1 MIEGLYIRNVAL
13 IDELQLEF
21 SPGLNVLTGETG
33 AGKSVILQSLG
44 LALGERGS
52 ASIIRAG
59 QRTAKVQIAI
69 SPSTADSVWTYC
81 TEAGLIDELDVED
94 ALLLARQISAS
105 GRNRCH
111 VNEQMVNLTLLQEI
125 GDLIIDIHGQHE
137 HQSLFRSETH
147 LNLVDAFGEL
157 ADLRLSVNKKY
168 NEIHSLRQ
176 QMSEHSQTLREAQ
189 REKDFLE
196 FQLDE
201 LEEAQL
207 EAGEEEALTNER
219 SILSNAESLF
229 ESASLVY
236 DQLYGGSQVEF
247 SVLDMLKKASS
258 TTTKLCAIDEN
269 LEELNGRLE
278 SALYELEDIA
288 HQILNY
294 RDTVEFNPHR
304 LSEIEERLDLIYRLK
319 RKYGDSVADIL
330 AYQAEIAQKLKDLE
344 VGSERIEDLKA
355 QINLEI
361 AEAQELVMELS
372 EKRKVAATKLESL
385 IEGELHTLGMDKAVF
400 RVLMLPIKSPDGLL
414 ELDGNRYE
422 LRANGMDEIEFLIS
436 PNVGSEPK
444 PLTKIAS
451 GGEISRVMLAL
462 KTVLARI
469 DNIPTMV
476 FDEIDAGIGGR
487 TADVVGQK
495 LKELARFRQVI
506 CITHLP
512 QIARFADQ
520 HFRVAKRVEGNHTTI
535 TAHELTPDERVEE
548 IARMHGGATT
558 KITLAHARELLK
570 GQDWKG

>member
-52 ASIIRAG
+52 PSIVRAEH
-59 QRTAKVQIAI
+59 RTAKVQIALN
-69 SPSTADSVWTYC
+69 PSAADSVWTYC
-81 TEAGLIDELDVED
+81 TEAGLVDELDAEE
-94 ALLLARQISAS
+94 ALLLARQISAA

-111 VNEQMVNLTLLQEI
+111 VNDQMVNLALLQEI

-137 HQSLFRSETH
+137 HQSLFRAETH

-157 ADLRLSVNKKY
+157 DGLRLAVNKKY
-168 NEIHSLRQ
+168 NELHALRQ
-176 QMSEHSQTLREAQ
+176 QVSAHSHTLREAQ

-196 FQLDE
+196 FQIDE
-201 LEEAQL
+201 LESAQL
-207 EAGEEEALTNER
+207 EAGEEEELTNER

-247 SVLDMLKKASS
+247 SVLNTLKQASS
-258 TTTKLCAIDEN
+258 TTAKLCAIDAN

-278 SALYELEDIA
+278 STLYELEDIA
-288 HQILNY
+288 SQILNY

-304 LSEIEERLDLIYRLK
+304 LAEIEDRLDLIYRLK

-330 AYQAEIAQKLKDLE
+330 AYQEEIAKKLKDLE

-355 QINLEI
+355 QINLKI
-361 AEAQELVMELS
+361 AEAQELAIQLS
-372 EKRKVAATKLESL
+372 EQRKAAATKLESL
-385 IEGELHTLGMDKAVF
+385 IEAELHTLGMDKAVF
-400 RVLMLPIKSPDGLL
+400 RVLILPIESPDGLL
-414 ELDGNRYE
+414 ALNGTHYE
-422 LRANGMDEIEFLIS
+422 LRPNGMDEIEFLIS

-495 LKELARFRQVI
+495 LKELSRFRQVI

-520 HFRVAKRVEGNHTTI
+520 HFRVEKRVEGNQTTI

-548 IARMHGGATT
+548 IARMHGGTAT
-558 KITLAHARELLK
+558 KITLAHARELLS
-570 GQDWKG
+570 G

>member
-52 ASIIRAG
+52 PSIVRAE

-69 SPSTADSVWTYC
+69 SPSSADSVWTYC
-81 TEAGLIDELDVED
+81 TEAALVDELDAEE

-111 VNEQMVNLTLLQEI
+111 VNDQMVNLTLLQEI

-196 FQLDE
+196 FQIDE

-207 EAGEEEALTNER
+207 EAGEEEELTNER

-229 ESASLVY
+229 DSASLVY

-247 SVLDMLKKASS
+247 SVLDTLKKASS

-304 LSEIEERLDLIYRLK
+304 LAEIEERLDLIYRLK
-319 RKYGDSVADIL
+319 RKYGDSIADIL

-355 QINLEI
+355 QINRET
-361 AEAQELVMELS
+361 AQAQELAIELS
-372 EKRKVAATKLESL
+372 EKRKVAAAKLESL
-385 IEGELHTLGMDKAVF
+385 IEDELHTLGMDKAVF
-400 RVLMLPIKSPDGLL
+400 RVLILPIKSPDGIL
-414 ELDGNRYE
+414 ELDGTRYE
-422 LRANGMDEIEFLIS
+422 LRSNGMDEIEFLIS

-520 HFRVAKRVEGNHTTI
+520 HFRVEKRVEGNQTTI

-548 IARMHGGATT
+548 IARMHGGVAT

-570 GQDWKG
+570 GQEWKG

>member
-52 ASIIRAG
+52 PSIVRAE

-69 SPSTADSVWTYC
+69 SPSSADSVWTYC
-81 TEAGLIDELDVED
+81 TEAALVDELDAEE

-111 VNEQMVNLTLLQEI
+111 VNDQMVNLTLLQEI

-157 ADLRLSVNKKY
+157 EDLRLCVNKKY
-168 NEIHSLRQ
+168 NEIHALRQ
-176 QMSEHSQTLREAQ
+176 QVSEHTQTLREAQ

-196 FQLDE
+196 FQIDE

-207 EAGEEEALTNER
+207 EAGEEEELTNER

-229 ESASLVY
+229 DSASLVY

-247 SVLDMLKKASS
+247 SVLDTLKKASS

-304 LSEIEERLDLIYRLK
+304 LAEIEERLDLIYRLK
-319 RKYGDSVADIL
+319 RKYGDSIADIL

-355 QINLEI
+355 QINLET
-361 AEAQELVMELS
+361 AQAQELAIELS
-372 EKRKVAATKLESL
+372 EKRKVAAAKLESL
-385 IEGELHTLGMDKAVF
+385 IEDELHTLGMDKAVF
-400 RVLMLPIKSPDGLL
+400 RVLILPIKSPDGIL
-414 ELDGNRYE
+414 ELDGTRYE
-422 LRANGMDEIEFLIS
+422 LRSNGMDEIEFLIS

-495 LKELARFRQVI
+495 LKELSRFRQVI

-520 HFRVAKRVEGNHTTI
+520 HFRVEKRVEGNQTTI
-535 TAHELTPDERVEE
+535 TAHELTLDERVEE
-548 IARMHGGATT
+548 IARMHGGVAT
-558 KITLAHARELLK
+558 KITLAHARELLR
-570 GQDWKG
+570 G

>member
-52 ASIIRAG
+52 PSIVRAE

-69 SPSTADSVWTYC
+69 SPSSADSVWTYC
-81 TEAGLIDELDVED
+81 TEAALVDELDAEE

-111 VNEQMVNLTLLQEI
+111 VNDQMVNLTLLQEI

-157 ADLRLSVNKKY
+157 EDLRLCVNKKY
-168 NEIHSLRQ
+168 NEIHALRQ
-176 QMSEHSQTLREAQ
+176 QVSEHTQTLREAQ

-196 FQLDE
+196 FQIDE

-207 EAGEEEALTNER
+207 EAGEEEELTNER

-229 ESASLVY
+229 DSASLVY

-247 SVLDMLKKASS
+247 SVLDTLKKASS

-304 LSEIEERLDLIYRLK
+304 LAEIEERLDLIYRLK
-319 RKYGDSVADIL
+319 RKYGDSIADIL

-355 QINLEI
+355 QINRET
-361 AEAQELVMELS
+361 AQAQELAIELS
-372 EKRKVAATKLESL
+372 EKRKVAAAKLESL
-385 IEGELHTLGMDKAVF
+385 IEDELHTLGMDKAVF
-400 RVLMLPIKSPDGLL
+400 RVLILPIKSPDGIL
-414 ELDGNRYE
+414 ELDGTRYE
-422 LRANGMDEIEFLIS
+422 LRSNGMDEIEFLIS

-520 HFRVAKRVEGNHTTI
+520 HFRVEKQVEGNQTTI

-548 IARMHGGATT
+548 IARMHGGVAT

-570 GQDWKG
+570 GQEWKG

>member
-52 ASIIRAG
+52 PSIVRAE

-69 SPSTADSVWTYC
+69 SPSSADSVWTYC
-81 TEAGLIDELDVED
+81 TEAALVDELDAEE

-111 VNEQMVNLTLLQEI
+111 VNDQMVNLTLLQEI

-196 FQLDE
+196 FQIDE

-207 EAGEEEALTNER
+207 EAGEEEELTNER

-229 ESASLVY
+229 DSASLVY

-247 SVLDMLKKASS
+247 SVLDTLKKASS

-304 LSEIEERLDLIYRLK
+304 LAEIEERLDLIYRLK
-319 RKYGDSVADIL
+319 RKYGDSIADIL

-355 QINLEI
+355 QINRET
-361 AEAQELVMELS
+361 AQAQELAIELS
-372 EKRKVAATKLESL
+372 EKRKVAAAKLESL
-385 IEGELHTLGMDKAVF
+385 IEDELHTLGMDKAVF
-400 RVLMLPIKSPDGLL
+400 RVLILPIKSPDGIL
-414 ELDGNRYE
+414 ELDGTRYE
-422 LRANGMDEIEFLIS
+422 LRSNGMDEIEFLIS

-520 HFRVAKRVEGNHTTI
+520 HFRVEKRVEGNQTTI

-570 GQDWKG
+570 GQEWKG

>member
-21 SPGLNVLTGETG
+21 APGLNVLTGETG

-52 ASIIRAG
+52 PSIVRAE

-69 SPSTADSVWTYC
+69 SPSSADSVWTYC
-81 TEAGLIDELDVED
+81 TEAALVDELDAEE

-111 VNEQMVNLTLLQEI
+111 VNDQMVNLTLLQEI

-157 ADLRLSVNKKY
+157 EDLRLCVNKKY
-168 NEIHSLRQ
+168 NEIHALRQ
-176 QMSEHSQTLREAQ
+176 QVSEHTQTLREAQ

-196 FQLDE
+196 FQIDE

-207 EAGEEEALTNER
+207 EAGEEEELTNER

-229 ESASLVY
+229 DSASLVY

-247 SVLDMLKKASS
+247 SVLDTLKKASS

-304 LSEIEERLDLIYRLK
+304 LAEIEERLDLIYRLK
-319 RKYGDSVADIL
+319 RKYGDSIADIL

-355 QINLEI
+355 QINRET
-361 AEAQELVMELS
+361 AQAQELAIELS
-372 EKRKVAATKLESL
+372 EKRKVAAAKLESL
-385 IEGELHTLGMDKAVF
+385 IEDELHTLGMDKAVF
-400 RVLMLPIKSPDGLL
+400 RVQILPIKSPDGIL
-414 ELDGNRYE
+414 ELDGTRYE
-422 LRANGMDEIEFLIS
+422 LRSNGMDEIEFLIS

-520 HFRVAKRVEGNHTTI
+520 HFRVEKRVEGNQTTI

-548 IARMHGGATT
+548 IARMHGGVAT

-570 GQDWKG
+570 GQEWKG

>member
-52 ASIIRAG
+52 PSIVRAE

-69 SPSTADSVWTYC
+69 SPSSADSVWTYC
-81 TEAGLIDELDVED
+81 TEAALVDELDAEE

-111 VNEQMVNLTLLQEI
+111 VNDQMVNLTLLQEI

-157 ADLRLSVNKKY
+157 EDLRLCVNKKY
-168 NEIHSLRQ
+168 NEIHALRQ
-176 QMSEHSQTLREAQ
+176 QVSEHTQTLREAQ

-196 FQLDE
+196 FQIDE

-207 EAGEEEALTNER
+207 EAGEEEELTNER

-229 ESASLVY
+229 DSASLVY

-247 SVLDMLKKASS
+247 SVLDTLKKASS

-304 LSEIEERLDLIYRLK
+304 LAEIEERLDLIYRLK
-319 RKYGDSVADIL
+319 RKYGDSIADIL

-355 QINLEI
+355 QINRET
-361 AEAQELVMELS
+361 AQAQELAIELS
-372 EKRKVAATKLESL
+372 EKRKVAAAKLESL
-385 IEGELHTLGMDKAVF
+385 IEDELHTLGMDKAVF
-400 RVLMLPIKSPDGLL
+400 RVLILPIKSPDGIL
-414 ELDGNRYE
+414 ELDGTRYE
-422 LRANGMDEIEFLIS
+422 LRSNGMDEIEFLIS

-520 HFRVAKRVEGNHTTI
+520 HFRVEKRVEGNQTTI

-548 IARMHGGATT
+548 IARMHGGVATKT
-558 KITLAHARELLK
+558 TLAHARELLK
-570 GQDWKG
+570 GQEWKG

>member
-52 ASIIRAG
+52 PSIVRAE

-69 SPSTADSVWTYC
+69 SPSSADSVWTYC
-81 TEAGLIDELDVED
+81 TEAALVDELDAEE

-111 VNEQMVNLTLLQEI
+111 VNDQMVNLTLLQEI

-157 ADLRLSVNKKY
+157 EDLRLRVNKKY
-168 NEIHSLRQ
+168 NEIHALRQ
-176 QMSEHSQTLREAQ
+176 QVSEHTQTLREAQ

-196 FQLDE
+196 FQIDE

-207 EAGEEEALTNER
+207 EAGEEEELTNER

-229 ESASLVY
+229 DSASLVY

-247 SVLDMLKKASS
+247 SVLDTLKKASS

-304 LSEIEERLDLIYRLK
+304 LAEIEERLDLIYRLK
-319 RKYGDSVADIL
+319 RKYGDSIADIL

-355 QINLEI
+355 QINRET
-361 AEAQELVMELS
+361 AQAQELAIELS
-372 EKRKVAATKLESL
+372 EKRKVAAAKLESL
-385 IEGELHTLGMDKAVF
+385 IEDELHTLGMDKAVF
-400 RVLMLPIKSPDGLL
+400 RVLILPIKSPDGIL
-414 ELDGNRYE
+414 ELDGTRYE
-422 LRANGMDEIEFLIS
+422 LRSNGMDEIEFLIS

-520 HFRVAKRVEGNHTTI
+520 HFRVEKRVEGNQTTI

-548 IARMHGGATT
+548 IARMHGGVATKT
-558 KITLAHARELLK
+558 TLAHARELLK
-570 GQDWKG
+570 GQEWKG